1 MPVDVDLRKL
11 RYFVAV
17 AEHLHFGR
25 AAEELHIAQP
35 VLSRQIRALE
45 GELKVSLLVRDRR
58 STALTPAGEQ
68 VLADARPLL
77 AAAEAMRRRA
87 ARAARGTDVFT
98 VGFMPGL
105 IVTGPVRELARR
117 HPGLDIE
124 VLRTG
129 WDDQVDVLHDG
140 RADVG
145 YVRLPVDERGLT
157 VRPLLSEPRVVV
169 LPATHRLAGKDGVDL
184 ADLAGERLLQDPA
197 AVPEWPVRAP
207 GQGQRSLPAL
217 RTVEEKLH
225 HVAAGHGVVVLPLST
240 ATFYA
245 CRDVTHLPVRGLG
258 PNQVCLAWPADRD
271 SALIEE
277 FAAIALRNG

>member
-58 STALTPAGEQ
+58 STSLTPAGEQ
-68 VLADARPLL
+68 VLADGRPLL

-87 ARAARGTDVFT
+87 VRAARGTEVFT

-117 HPGLDIE
+117 HPGLDVE

-129 WDDQVDVLHDG
+129 WDDQVEVLHDG

-145 YVRLPVDERGLT
+145 YVRRPADERGLT

-169 LPATHRLAGKDGVDL
+169 LPAGHRLAGKDSVDL

-197 AVPEWPVRAP
+197 AVPEWPARPDPAQRA
-207 GQGQRSLPAL
+207 LPVV
-217 RTVEEKLH
+217 RTVEEKLEY
-225 HVAAGHGVVVLPLST
+225 VAAGHGVVVLPLST
-240 ATFYA
+240 ATFYT
-245 CRDVTHLPVRGLG
+245 RQDVTHLPVRGLP
-258 PNQVCLAWPADRD
+258 PNQVCLAWPADRG
-271 SALIEE
+271 STLVEE
-277 FAAIALRNG
+277 FASIALASV